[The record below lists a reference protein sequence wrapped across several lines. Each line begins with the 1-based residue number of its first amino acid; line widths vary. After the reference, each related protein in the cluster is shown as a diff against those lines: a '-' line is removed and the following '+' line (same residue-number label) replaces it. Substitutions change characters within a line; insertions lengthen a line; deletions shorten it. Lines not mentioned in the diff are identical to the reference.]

1 MPKEKSITE
10 LRDERNQ
17 LATRSKEIT
26 AGARRETRMLNEGE
40 PKELGEIQCRL
51 ADINTEIAMHE
62 EENRG
67 KGKLHQPQVGKFS
80 LRRAIAN
87 LVDGTPQS
95 DVEAR
100 VIETTTTLHNTS
112 GAQMS
117 EKRSIVVPVNIEKRA
132 PFTATT
138 EAVTGVIVDEEQQEM
153 LLPLQLSLIHI

>member
-40 PKELGEIQCRL
+40 QKELGEIQCRL

-67 KGKLHQPQVGKFS
+67 KVSSTNRKWGNS
-80 LRRAIAN
+80 LCA
-87 LVDGTPQS
+87 G
-95 DVEAR
+95 
-100 VIETTTTLHNTS
+100 
-112 GAQMS
+112 
-117 EKRSIVVPVNIEKRA
+117 
-132 PFTATT
+132 
-138 EAVTGVIVDEEQQEM
+138 
-153 LLPLQLSLIHI
+153 LSLT

>member
-40 PKELGEIQCRL
+40 QKELGEIQCRL

-67 KGKLHQPQVGKFS
+67 KGKLHQ
-80 LRRAIAN
+80 LRSVTWR
-87 LVDGTPQS
+87 
-95 DVEAR
+95 
-100 VIETTTTLHNTS
+100 
-112 GAQMS
+112 
-117 EKRSIVVPVNIEKRA
+117 PV
-132 PFTATT
+132 
-138 EAVTGVIVDEEQQEM
+138 
-153 LLPLQLSLIHI
+153 LLRPPRLCTIRPVRKCLKSAASWFL